1 MNPFEIFNSPFDHI
15 QTETKYKKFWSDHN
29 FYKSSPNPNKK
40 PYTIVMPPPN
50 VTGDL
55 TMGHMM
61 YTLQDILI
69 RWHRALG
76 YEACWIPGT
85 DHASIAT
92 EAKVTKLL
100 SDQGIS
106 KQQIGREE
114 FLKHAWQWKEKYGER
129 IIEALKTLGI
139 SCDWSR
145 QVFTMDEKYSSSV
158 IKALV
163 KLYKDGLVYKSYKLV
178 NWCPVSQSVISDEEV
193 NPEERSGNLW
203 HIRYPIEGDEQ
214 NFVVVATTRPETLF
228 GDLAL
233 AVNPTD
239 ERYQNLIGKNVIV
252 PVCKRIIPI
261 IADNYVEKEF
271 GTGVVKIT
279 PAHDMNDFEVGKRHN
294 LGLLNIMNAD
304 ASLNDKVP
312 QNYQGL
318 DRFIA
323 RKKLVA
329 ELEEIKL
336 LDKITP
342 HKLVIGISERGNV
355 PIEYYLSEQ
364 WYIKMD
370 KLADLALNATRS
382 GKLKLIPA
390 HQEKVWEHWLTN
402 IQDWCIS
409 RQLWWGHRLPFYTC
423 SSCKHIHCAET
434 APLQCEKCENKIL
447 IQDEDVLDTWA
458 SSWLWPF
465 AVHNWAHPSEQE
477 KADLNY
483 YYPTNVIITGA
494 DIIFFWIARMTMA
507 GEYFTGKNPFETCYF
522 TPIIRDSI
530 GRKMSKSLGNSP
542 DIVKITNTY
551 GTDAMRFSL
560 VNQIAPGQDIFWK
573 DSCCD
578 IGKNFANKLWNSARF
593 LIMNAEKFEINPKDY
608 HFMSPRGLTAGSTQ
622 IDSDSILSW
631 ITSEFFEVVAKSH
644 LHISRY
650 EFSQYSSCLYE
661 FVWMIYCDWFVE
673 LIKPRFND
681 AQNIPLAKE
690 SIQTGL
696 EIFDGILRLLHPV
709 MPFITEEI
717 GQKLFSKKDNSTIGF
732 EKLPTPQPSLVSES
746 SIKNMREVQNVVGC
760 IRTIRGQFNIHP
772 ATELKIYLQDSGTRF
787 GNLIPQM
794 EFLAKAKF
802 YFASPQIGF
811 CAPAIVN
818 GLEIFVSLE
827 GLVDKAAEAERLSQ
841 KMQKLTQTI
850 AGIKNKLNQPTFVE
864 GAPAHIVE
872 GARNQLSQNEAEYKL
887 LKEAHDI
894 LVRGSN
900 IGHIKI

>member
-1 MNPFEIFNSPFDHI
+1 MNTEALNRPFDHI
-15 QTETKYKKFWSDHN
+15 QTESKTKKFWDDRK
-29 FYKSSPNPNKK
+29 FYESSPNSTKK

-92 EAKVTKLL
+92 EARVTKMLAEK
-100 SDQGIS
+100 GIS
-106 KQQIGREE
+106 KKEIGREE
-114 FLKHAWQWKEKYGER
+114 FLKHAWDWKEKYGSR
-129 IIEALKTLGI
+129 IIDALKTLGI
-139 SCDWSR
+139 SCDWTR
-145 QVFTMDEKYSSSV
+145 NVFTMDEKYSASV

-163 KLYKDGLVYKSYKLV
+163 KLYQDGLVYKSFRLV

-193 NPEERSGNLW
+193 NPEERSGHLW
-203 HIRYPIEGDEQ
+203 HIRYLIEGKTNEY
-214 NFVVVATTRPETLF
+214 VVVATTRPETLF

-239 ERYQNLIGKNVIV
+239 ERYGNLIGQKVIV
-252 PVCKRIIPI
+252 PICNRVIPI

-279 PAHDMNDFEVGKRHN
+279 PAHDMNDFDVGKRHN
-294 LGLLNIMNAD
+294 LGLLNIMNPD

-323 RKKLVA
+323 RKKLVT
-329 ELEEIKL
+329 ELEANNL

-370 KLADLALNATRS
+370 KLAALALNATRS
-382 GKLKLIPA
+382 KKLKLVPA

-402 IQDWCIS
+402 SQDWCIS

-423 SSCKHIHCAET
+423 TSCKHIHCAEV
-434 APLQCEKCENKIL
+434 APTKCEKCSHTIL
-447 IQDEDVLDTWA
+447 KQDEDVLDTWA

-465 AVHNWAHPSEQE
+465 GVHNWANPSEKE
-477 KADLNY
+477 KEDLNY
-483 YYPTNVIITGA
+483 YYPTNVIVTGA
-494 DIIFFWIARMTMA
+494 DIIFFWIARMVMA
-507 GEYFTGKNPFETCYF
+507 GEYFTNKTPFETCYF
-522 TPIIRDSI
+522 TPIIRDAQ

-542 DIVKITNTY
+542 DIEKIVQTY

-560 VNQIAPGQDIFWK
+560 VNQISPGQDIFWK
-573 DSCCD
+573 DSCCEL
-578 IGKNFANKLWNSARF
+578 GKNFSNKLWNSARF
-593 LIMNAEKFEINPKDY
+593 LTMNAEKLNINIQENTFDKLMHNISQPNDY
-608 HFMSPRGLTAGSTQ
+608 Q
-622 IDSDSILSW
+622 VDSILGW
-631 ITSEFFEVVAKSH
+631 ICAEFFDVVGKAHNS
-644 LHISRY
+644 ISRF
-650 EFSQYSSCLYE
+650 EFSQYTSNLYE

-673 LIKPRFND
+673 LIKPRLND
-681 AQNIPLAKE
+681 TTNIKLAKE
-690 SIQTGL
+690 SLEIGL
-696 EIFDGILRLLHPV
+696 QIFDGILRLLHPV
-709 MPFITEEI
+709 MPFVTEEI
-717 GQKLFSKKDNSTIGF
+717 AQNLFYHGDKTLGF
-732 EKLPTPQPSLVSES
+732 KKLPTPQPQLVNQSA
-746 SIKNMREVQNVVGC
+746 IQNMREVQNVVSC
-760 IRTIRGQFNIHP
+760 VRTIRGQFNIHP
-772 ATELKIYLQDSGTRF
+772 ATDLQVYSQDSGARF
-787 GNLIPQM
+787 GNLIAQM

-802 YFASPQIGF
+802 HFSKQAQGF
-811 CAPAIVN
+811 CAPAIAN
-818 GLEIFVSLE
+818 DLKIFLSLE
-827 GLVDKAAEAERLSQ
+827 GLVDKAAEAQRLSQ
-841 KMQKLTQTI
+841 KIEKLNQTI
-850 AGIKNKLNQPTFVE
+850 TGLKNKLSQPTFVD

-872 GARNQLSQNEAEYKL
+872 GARKQLQQNETEFKL
-887 LKEAHDI
+887 LKEAYDV
-894 LVRGSN
+894 L
-900 IGHIKI
+900 KLA